1 MKDFDKDHVTPKVL
15 KKINAFTSNPEFE
28 PDKVGAQSIAAK
40 SLAQWV
46 IAIEKYAIIY
56 KYVISYTI
64 LYYMYVLY

>member
-1 MKDFDKDHVTPKVL
+1 MSQKVL

-28 PDKVGAQSIAAK
+28 PDKVGAQSVAAK

-56 KYVISYTI
+56 KYI
-64 LYYMYVLY
+64 LNIKFM

>member
-1 MKDFDKDHVTPKVL
+1 VSQKVL
-15 KKINAFTSNPEFE
+15 RKINTYTSNPEFE

-56 KYVISYTI
+56 KYDI
-64 LYYMYVLY
+64 L

>member
-1 MKDFDKDHVTPKVL
+1 VSQKVL

-28 PDKVGAQSIAAK
+28 PDKVGAQSVAAK

-56 KYVISYTI
+56 RYVIKIVFI
-64 LYYMYVLY
+64 LCINKY